1 MVKVWYEPPPYGPRT
16 ALNRPAYGNGNDI
29 GPKWVVR
36 LSKMPPAR
44 AIVPFVAGFLFLGSI
59 PMWNQKLPYTLSPE
73 YLAAQRAYMR
83 YHNMNP
89 IWGISSQKARAADE
103 H

>member
-1 MVKVWYEPPPYGPRT
+1 MLIANLLISYLPY
-16 ALNRPAYGNGNDI
+16 
-29 GPKWVVR
+29 
-36 LSKMPPAR
+36 
-44 AIVPFVAGFLFLGSI
+44 AITGK
-59 PMWNQKLPYTLSPE
+59 QTLPYTLSPE

-89 IWGISSQKARAADE
+89 VWGISSKSGSED

>member
-1 MVKVWYEPPPYGPRT
+1 MHICSFLT
-16 ALNRPAYGNGNDI
+16 LI
-29 GPKWVVR
+29 
-36 LSKMPPAR
+36 LSL
-44 AIVPFVAGFLFLGSI
+44 IITG
-59 PMWNQKLPYTLSPE
+59 NQKLPYTLSPE

>member
-1 MVKVWYEPPPYGPRT
+1 M
-16 ALNRPAYGNGNDI
+16 LHFSN
-29 GPKWVVR
+29 
-36 LSKMPPAR
+36 
-44 AIVPFVAGFLFLGSI
+44 IVTFFFNVNICITIILVG
-59 PMWNQKLPYTLSPE
+59 QELPYTLSPE

-89 IWGISSQKARAADE
+89 IWGISSKEARNADD

>member
-1 MVKVWYEPPPYGPRT
+1 V
-16 ALNRPAYGNGNDI
+16 D
-29 GPKWVVR
+29 KWIR
-36 LSKMPPAR
+36 WFLTIFLSY
-44 AIVPFVAGFLFLGSI
+44 FLYTG
-59 PMWNQKLPYTLSPE
+59 NQKLPYTLSPE